1 MLAKK
6 QEVIAVR
13 VTPKEKETIQE
24 KADKV
29 GLSISSFVRM
39 LALKE

>member
-1 MLAKK
+1 MQNKK
-6 QEVIAVR
+6 KELIAVR
-13 VTPKEKETIQE
+13 VTEKEKETIQE

>member
-1 MLAKK
+1 MLDKK

>member
-1 MLAKK
+1 MLDKK
-6 QEVIAVR
+6 QEVITVR

>member
-1 MLAKK
+1 MLDKK

-13 VTPKEKETIQE
+13 VTLKEKETIQE

>member
-1 MLAKK
+1 MQDKK
-6 QEVIAVR
+6 KEVIVVR
-13 VTPKEKETIQE
+13 VTEKEKDIIQE

-39 LALKE
+39 LALKD

>member
-1 MLAKK
+1 MQDKK
-6 QEVIAVR
+6 KELIAVR
-13 VTPKEKETIQE
+13 VTEKEKEVIQE

-39 LALKE
+39 LALKD